1 MMTFKPSILNVAA
14 GLFLTGIIIYT
25 IFNYG
30 QLSKGEGWGI
40 VAMAGLLGVGLVLLI
55 LDFVLQ
61 KIFKNRTTINIIGAS
76 VTAVA
81 ALLLLLS

>member
-1 MMTFKPSILNVAA
+1 MTFKPSILNVAA
-14 GLFLTGIIIYT
+14 GVFLTGIIIDT

-40 VAMAGLLGVGLVLLI
+40 VAMVGLFGVGLVLLI

-61 KIFKNRTTINIIGAS
+61 KIFKNRTTINIIGAV
-76 VTAVA
+76 VTAIA
-81 ALLLLLS
+81 TLLLLLS